1 MARVIG
7 TQFNNYSWG
16 DIHEMMME
24 FVTGAF
30 PYDGAPAV
38 SHRTFGPVENDRE
51 FTPGIYLVPGSGSF
65 FGEVT
70 ADNPKVVWYL
80 DAHKFLM
87 DRGMI
92 T

>member
-1 MARVIG
+1 MKVIG

-24 FVTGAF
+24 FVTGEF
-30 PYDGAPAV
+30 PYNGVPAV
-38 SHRTFGPVENDRE
+38 SHRQFGPVENKTE
-51 FTPGIYLVPGSGSF
+51 FEPGIYLVPGSGSF

-70 ADNPKVVWYL
+70 EDNPKVVWYL
-80 DAHKFLM
+80 DARKFLM
-87 DRGMI
+87 EKGKI